1 MPILPGIAYRPCS
14 ICYLVVSV
22 DVPHANFTPPTFSQN
37 QGKPT
42 YDVLLQPP
50 VPSTAAGAPVSTT
63 SNSAHREE
71 DEQEAA
77 ADDEAAGRELTAL
90 SASDIS
96 LLQPFEL
103 DDLEEDKRQGEEV
116 SQVAERLKDRGNT
129 LFKLGDTDA
138 AAEMFVRVLKTL
150 EPKPVV
156 GDAMYFLFFFR
167 GLCERKHVLLPYL
180 AC

>member
-22 DVPHANFTPPTFSQN
+22 DVPHANFTPPTFAQN

-42 YDVLLQPP
+42 YDVLLQP
-50 VPSTAAGAPVSTT
+50 
-63 SNSAHREE
+63 SNSAHRE

-138 AAEMFVRVLKTL
+138 AAEMFARVLKTL